1 MNFQNSS
8 FNYIDPM
15 RQSTNFINPNN
26 SYGPITPMMKFD
38 RNDFQFSNMGSFNR
52 ITQIHPDSSRLQGE
66 MIPIDAR
73 RFNQNFEYYSGN
85 SDEEGKE
92 RNKNDE
98 DLLKIPYSSIMRQ
111 KMVTS
116 VLLDN
121 NDPEI
126 RQIRNSGFS
135 SLRDDLNPMFRFTD
149 STQYERGSKHYMSSN
164 KYN

>member
-15 RQSTNFINPNN
+15 RQSANFINPNN
-26 SYGPITPMMKFD
+26 SYGSITPMMKFD

-52 ITQIHPDSSRLQGE
+52 ITQIQQDSSRLPGE
-66 MIPIDAR
+66 KIPIDAR

-121 NDPEI
+121 NDSEI
-126 RQIRNSGFS
+126 RQIRNSGFT
-135 SLRDDLNPMFRFTD
+135 SLREDPNPMFRFAD
-149 STQYERGSKHYMSSN
+149 NNQYERGSKHYMTSN

>member
-26 SYGPITPMMKFD
+26 SYGSITPMMKFD

-52 ITQIHPDSSRLQGE
+52 MTQIQQDPGRLPGE

-92 RNKNDE
+92 RNNDE

-121 NDPEI
+121 NDSEI
-126 RQIRNSGFS
+126 RQIRNSGFI
-135 SLRDDLNPMFRFTD
+135 RKREDPNPMFRFAD
-149 STQYERGSKHYMSSN
+149 NNQYERGSKHYMQSS